1 MVADR
6 STPPAERAPLD
17 FSARVPTEADR
28 AIGARI
34 AARRKVLGVSQHT
47 LAQALGISY
56 AQLQK
61 YEGGSN
67 RVAASR
73 LLKIA
78 AELDT
83 TIGALAGEEG
93 ASPVDGQTG
102 AILAEAGA
110 VDLLRDFAGLKVEHR
125 DLVCRLARDLRGAQA
140 EAA

>member
-1 MVADR
+1 MPA
-6 STPPAERAPLD
+6 TPPAERAPLD
-17 FSARVPTEADR
+17 FSARLPTDADR

-34 AARRKVLGVSQHT
+34 AARRRVLGVSQSA

-56 AQLQK
+56 PQLQK
-61 YEGGSN
+61 YETGSN

-93 ASPVDGQTG
+93 ASPVDGLTG
-102 AILAEAGA
+102 AILAESGA
-110 VDLLRDFAGLKVEHR
+110 VDLLRDFGGLKVEHR

>member
-1 MVADR
+1 MPA
-6 STPPAERAPLD
+6 TPTAERAPLD
-17 FSARVPTEADR
+17 FSARLPTETDR
-28 AIGARI
+28 EIGARI
-34 AARRKVLGVSQHT
+34 ALRRKVLGVSQNA
-47 LAQALGISY
+47 LAQTLGVSY

-61 YEGGSN
+61 YESGSN

-83 TIGALAGEEG
+83 TIGALVGEAG
-93 ASPVDGQTG
+93 ASPVDGETG
-102 AILAEAGA
+102 AILAEAGVA
-110 VDLLRDFAGLKVEHR
+110 DLLRDFAGLKVEHR